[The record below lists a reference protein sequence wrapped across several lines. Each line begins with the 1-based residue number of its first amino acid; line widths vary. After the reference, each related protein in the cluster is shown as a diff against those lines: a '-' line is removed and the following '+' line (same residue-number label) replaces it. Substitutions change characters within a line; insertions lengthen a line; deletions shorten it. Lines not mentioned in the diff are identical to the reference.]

1 MSVAPRAKSSTYL
14 GLFLVTLAT
23 LFYELLLTRIFSVT
37 MWYHFAFMAVSVAM
51 FGMTV
56 GAVIV
61 YLRPGRYRAQTV
73 EADLAESSVWFALTI
88 VASFLT
94 HLSVPFIGKATLLG
108 VWSLA
113 LSYLVIAVPFVFS
126 GIAVALALTRFPSQT
141 NRLYAVDLIGAAL
154 ACIAFVALMR
164 HADGPSAVFAVAA
177 VAAAA
182 GVAFGAGAGAGR
194 TRLAGGAAC
203 VGFALLAVWGVQR
216 AVNQDPI
223 VRLTYVK
230 GAVEPVPLWEK
241 WNSFS
246 RIAVFGDPK
255 ELSPP
260 SGWGLSNTYPKN
272 KRTKKQ
278 LGLNIDATAATV
290 MTDFEGDLGKA
301 DHLRYDV
308 TNLVHWVRPDS
319 SVLVVGVGGG
329 RDVLSALTFGQK
341 HVTGVEINDDILR
354 ALTVEF
360 GEFTGHLD
368 RRPEVELVND
378 EARSWIARS
387 ERSFDVLQVSLIDTW
402 AATAAGA
409 FTFTEN
415 SLYTLEAWR
424 LFLSKLSGRG
434 VLSFSRWFFP
444 DRPGEIYRLAT
455 LANAALRSLGVED
468 PRQHVV
474 IATHLITGGI
484 PGEVDAAGVGT
495 MLVSKEPFSEE
506 DLNALDRQVVEK
518 EFNLVISPRVSKDP
532 LLEEF
537 VTTRELDAAVARYE
551 LDVSPPSDDRPFFF
565 HMLRLSDALRTELWR
580 QGDMSFNMKAVALL
594 LVLLGVVFALTL
606 ACIVVPLALTTR
618 RGELEGALPL
628 FLFFGAIGVGF
639 MLVEISQ
646 MQRLVVFLGHP
657 VYGFS
662 VVLFSVLLASG
673 LGSFSTQLGRAG
685 RADDAGIGRLV
696 ILLGV
701 LAAFGAATPYAI
713 ERFAAATTEVRI
725 AVATALLLPLGFVLG
740 MAFPLGMKLAG
751 ARREGLTPWLW
762 GINGATGVCASV
774 VALAVSLAFG
784 IGATYW
790 AGSACYLLAL
800 AAYVASRRLAPGAA
814 TG

>member
-1 MSVAPRAKSSTYL
+1 MTVAPRAKSSTYA

-61 YLRPGRYRAQTV
+61 YLRPERFRQEDV
-73 EADLAESSVWFALTI
+73 EADLAKHSVWFALGI

-108 VWSLA
+108 IWSLA

-126 GIAVALALTRFPSQT
+126 GIAVALALTRFPRQT
-141 NRLYAVDLIGAAL
+141 NSLYAIDLIGAAL
-154 ACIAFVALMR
+154 ACIAFVFLMR
-164 HADGPSAVFAVAA
+164 HADGPSAVFAVAS
-177 VAAAA
+177 VAALA
-182 GVAFGAGAGAGR
+182 GVAFSLGTRAGR
-194 TRLAGGAAC
+194 TRLLGVAATVVFAVLAF
-203 VGFALLAVWGVQR
+203 VGVER
-216 AVNQDPI
+216 AAEQDPL

-230 GAVEPVPLWEK
+230 GAVEPPPLWEK

-290 MTDFEGDLGKA
+290 MTDFEGDFEKA

-308 TNLVHWVRPDS
+308 TNLVHSVRTDAD
-319 SVLVVGVGGG
+319 VLVVGVGGG
-329 RDVLSALTFGQK
+329 RDVLSALVFGQK

-354 ALTVEF
+354 ALTQEF
-360 GEFTGHLD
+360 GEFTGHLE

-378 EARSWIARS
+378 EARSWIARTD
-387 ERSFDVLQVSLIDTW
+387 RKFDVLQVSLIDTW

-415 SLYTLEAWR
+415 SLYTLEAWE
-424 LFLSKLSGRG
+424 LFLSKLSDRG

-455 LANAALRSLGVED
+455 LANAALRARGVED
-468 PRQHVV
+468 PRQHVIV
-474 IATHLITGGI
+474 ATHLITGGI
-484 PGEVDAAGVGT
+484 PGVLDAAGVGT
-495 MLVSKEPFSEE
+495 MLVSREPFTEE
-506 DLNALDRQVVEK
+506 DLNTFDRQVNEK
-518 EFNLVISPRVSKDP
+518 EFNLVISPRVSKDA

-537 VTTRELDAAVARYE
+537 LTTRELDAAVARYE

-565 HMLRLSDALRTELWR
+565 HMLRLGDALRTELWR

-594 LVLLGVVFALTL
+594 FALLGVVFVLTL
-606 ACIVVPLALTTR
+606 ACIVVPLWLTTR
-618 RGELEGALPL
+618 RGELQGSLPL

-673 LGSFSTQLGRAG
+673 LGSYSTQLGRTG
-685 RADDAGIGRLV
+685 RSDDAGFGRLV
-696 ILLGV
+696 LLLVV
-701 LAAFGAATPYAI
+701 LVVFGFATPYAI
-713 ERFAAATTEVRI
+713 ERYAGATTNVRI
-725 AVATALLLPLGFVLG
+725 AVATGLLLPLGFVLG

-751 ARREGLTPWLW
+751 AKRDGLTPWLW
-762 GINGATGVCASV
+762 GINGATGVLASV
-774 VALAVSLAFG
+774 CALAISLGFG
-784 IGATYW
+784 ITTTFW
-790 AGSACYLLAL
+790 SGSACYVLAL
-800 AAYVASRRLAPGAA
+800 GAYAAAKKLAPRA
-814 TG
+814 TSA

>member
-1 MSVAPRAKSSTYL
+1 MSVAPRAKSSTYV

-61 YLRPGRYRAQTV
+61 YLRPERYRQENV
-73 EADLAESSVWFALTI
+73 EADLAANSVWFAVTV

-94 HLSVPFIGKATLLG
+94 LLSIPFVGKANLLG
-108 VWSLA
+108 LWSLA
-113 LSYLVIAVPFVFS
+113 LTFAVVAVPFVFS
-126 GIAVALALTRFPSQT
+126 GIAVALALTRFPRET

-154 ACIAFVALMR
+154 ACIGFVVLMQ
-164 HADGPSAVFAVAA
+164 HTDGPSAVFA
-177 VAAAA
+177 AAACA
-182 GVAFGAGAGAGR
+182 AAGGVAFGFGATASRARGVGALVV
-194 TRLAGGAAC
+194 LACAALSIWGAAR
-203 VGFALLAVWGVQR
+203 AAEQKPLL
-216 AVNQDPI
+216 
-223 VRLTYVK
+223 RLNYVK
-230 GAVEPVPLWEK
+230 GAVEPEPRWEK

-246 RIAVFGDPK
+246 RIAVFGDPN

-260 SGWGLSNTYPKN
+260 SGWGLSRAYPKN

-290 MTDFEGDLGKA
+290 MTNFEDDFAKA
-301 DHLRYDV
+301 DHLKHDI
-308 TNLVHWVRPDS
+308 TNLVHYLRPES

-329 RDVLSALTFGQK
+329 RDVLSALTFEQK
-341 HVTGVEINDDILR
+341 KVTGVEINDDIL
-354 ALTVEF
+354 AAVTGEF

-368 RRPEVELVND
+368 RRPGVELVND
-378 EARSWIARS
+378 EARSWIARTDQ
-387 ERSFDVLQVSLIDTW
+387 SFDILQVSLIDTW

-415 SLYTLEAWR
+415 SLYTLEAWK
-424 LFLSKLSGRG
+424 LFLTRLTPRG

-455 LANAALRSLGVED
+455 LANAALRSQGVED
-468 PRQHVV
+468 PRKHVIIV
-474 IATHLITGGI
+474 THLITGGI
-484 PGEVDAAGVGT
+484 PGELDAAGVGT
-495 MLVSKEPFSEE
+495 MLLAKEPFTDD
-506 DLNALDRQVVEK
+506 DLNKLDKVVESM
-518 EFNLVISPRVSKDP
+518 EFNMVLSPRVSKDP

-537 VTTRELDAAVARYE
+537 VTTRDLDGAVGRYE
-551 LDVSPPSDDRPFFF
+551 LDVSPPTDDRPFFF
-565 HMLRLSDALRTELWR
+565 HMLRLADALKSDLWR

-594 LVLLGVVFALTL
+594 MALLVVVFGLTL

-618 RGELEGALPL
+618 RGELAGTLPF

-639 MLVEISQ
+639 MLIEISQ
-646 MQRLVVFLGHP
+646 MQRLIVFLGHP

-662 VVLFSVLLASG
+662 VVLFSLLLASG

-685 RADDAGIGRLV
+685 RDDDGGTARLV
-696 ILLGV
+696 LLLIV
-701 LAAFGAATPYAI
+701 VAIFGAATPFAI
-713 ERFAAATTEVRI
+713 ERFASATTTVRI
-725 AVATALLLPLGFVLG
+725 AVATGLLLPLGLVLG

-751 ARREGLTPWLW
+751 AKRDGLTPWLW

-774 VALAVSLAFG
+774 VALVVSLAFG
-784 IGATYW
+784 ITTTFWVGGAFYV
-790 AGSACYLLAL
+790 LAL
-800 AAYVASRRLAPGAA
+800 AAYAWSRKVAPRAVTR
-814 TG
+814 